1 MFTLLSSWAEEKEYK
16 TGHNEKKELKS
27 ILTNTIR
34 GYILCVVRYG
44 MGVYERGTVFN
55 RVRKVA
61 KRIVNIRFNRV
72 KQVPCVA
79 ANIRF
84 DLSQKN
90 RRDPME
96 NKKDKIT
103 EVSEKKEDAAV
114 QESCCCQCS
123 HKTKERS
130 EKEYRDLMN
139 RLKRIEG
146 QVRGIQG
153 MLEKDAYCTDILV
166 QVAAVNAALNS
177 FNRVLLTNHLHT
189 CVAENVRAGN
199 DEVLDELA
207 GVLQKLM
214 K

>member
-1 MFTLLSSWAEEKEYK
+1 MSALLSSWAEEKEYK
-16 TGHNEKKELKS
+16 TGHNEKNELKS

-55 RVRKVA
+55 RVR
-61 KRIVNIRFNRV
+61 
-72 KQVPCVA
+72 QVPCVA

>member
-1 MFTLLSSWAEEKEYK
+1 MSALLSSWAEEKEYK

-34 GYILCVVRYG
+34 GYILYIVRYG

>member
-1 MFTLLSSWAEEKEYK
+1 MSALLSSWAEEKEYK
-16 TGHNEKKELKS
+16 IGHNEKKEWKS
-27 ILTNTIR
+27 ILTNTVR
-34 GYILCVVRYG
+34 GYILCIARYG
-44 MGVYERGTVFN
+44 IGVYERGTVFN
-55 RVRKVA
+55 RVRQVA
-61 KRIVNIRFNRV
+61 KRI
-72 KQVPCVA
+72 

-96 NKKDKIT
+96 NKKGKIT
-103 EVSEKKEDAAV
+103 EVSEKKEDAAA